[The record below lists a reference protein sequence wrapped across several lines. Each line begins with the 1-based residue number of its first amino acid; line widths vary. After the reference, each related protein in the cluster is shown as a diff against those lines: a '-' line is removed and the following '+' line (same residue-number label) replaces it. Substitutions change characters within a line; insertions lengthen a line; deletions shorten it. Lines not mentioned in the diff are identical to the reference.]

1 MRIFVIN
8 PGSTSTKIAVYDDE
22 KPVWMT
28 GAHHPVSEL
37 STFKHISDQYEYRKE
52 FIMKRL
58 ADADIKLDF
67 DAVIGRGGLLHPLS
81 GGVYTVNEKMKYDL
95 LHAEREHACNLG
107 ALIAAEIADECGC
120 PAYTADPVVVDE
132 LCPEARLTGIPD
144 IERKSIFHAL
154 NQKAIARKYA
164 SSLGKRYEDMRLIV
178 AHLGGGMSIG
188 AHLYGRVIDVN
199 NALDGEGP
207 FSPERAGTLPAGQLA
222 DICFSG
228 KYTLK
233 QVKQLISGKGGLT
246 AHLGSNDMIT
256 ISRKAE
262 EGEEPYKGV
271 VDAMVYTIAK
281 QIGAMYVAMS
291 GKVEAIILTG
301 GIAHSDYC
309 VDNLRPR
316 IDYLAPIVVMPGENE
331 MGSLAYNALGV
342 LRGELPLKE
351 YE

>member
-1 MRIFVIN
+1 M
-8 PGSTSTKIAVYDDE
+8 
-22 KPVWMT
+22 
-28 GAHHPVSEL
+28 
-37 STFKHISDQYEYRKE
+37 
-52 FIMKRL
+52 
-58 ADADIKLDF
+58 
-67 DAVIGRGGLLHPLS
+67 
-81 GGVYTVNEKMKYDL
+81 
-95 LHAEREHACNLG
+95 
-107 ALIAAEIADECGC
+107 
-120 PAYTADPVVVDE
+120 
-132 LCPEARLTGIPD
+132 CPEARLTGIPD